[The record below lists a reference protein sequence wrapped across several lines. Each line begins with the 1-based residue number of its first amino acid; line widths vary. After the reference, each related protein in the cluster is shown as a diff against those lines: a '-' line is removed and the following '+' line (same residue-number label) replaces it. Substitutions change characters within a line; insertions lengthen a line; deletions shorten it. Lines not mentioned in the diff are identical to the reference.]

1 MRREKVEGQQKGA
14 GGMGFVPYLYFQ
26 GNCAEALNWYAG
38 IFGGTVSLLRYK
50 DAPELPPE
58 MTGSDLVVNGVL
70 DVGGAVLMA
79 SDFPPGMDGRPQ
91 AAVSVSYAADSDA
104 EGEALFE
111 RLSEGGTLAF
121 RWNTTYWARGAVGMV
136 RDRFGTHWV
145 ISGPQRPF

>member
-26 GNCAEALNWYAG
+26 GNCAEALDWYAG

-50 DAPELPPE
+50 DAPDLPPE
-58 MTGSDLVVNGVL
+58 MAGSELVVNGVL
-70 DVGGAVLMA
+70 DVDGAVLMA

-91 AAVSVSYAADSDA
+91 TAVSVSYAAATDA

-111 RLSEGGTLAF
+111 RLSEGG
-121 RWNTTYWARGAVGMV
+121 RWFFAGTRPIGQGARSAWC
-136 RDRFGTHWV
+136 GTGSAP
-145 ISGPQRPF
+145 IG